1 MTAESKKNYIKKNC
15 VVDKHRRM
23 AGSVEISCKKGAE
36 NGGIVESFWNEIII
50 VERTSRQ
57 KLIVKKR
64 VKGVE
69 QLGLNT
75 PGARSRLPGGTKN

>member
-1 MTAESKKNYIKKNC
+1 M
-15 VVDKHRRM
+15 
-23 AGSVEISCKKGAE
+23 
-36 NGGIVESFWNEIII
+36 ESFWNEIII

-75 PGARSRLPGGTKN
+75 PGAKSRLPGGTKN